1 MKILLFGPAYPLRGG
16 NALFVAHL
24 YEALSKKH
32 SVEVISFS
40 RLYPSA
46 LFPGVRQNDISKAP
60 MKRHPAKPVLDSV
73 NPLTWFSAA
82 RYAVSQNPDLVVFTW
97 WNPFFGPL
105 VGTVA
110 SYVKKR
116 ISAPILIVAENVI
129 SHEGRAV
136 DLFLTKLALNNADA
150 FLVLSKVVEDAVK
163 ELYPNVPLFRST
175 LPVYNCYQSEEKLEQ
190 YEAKMKLNLEGKK
203 VILFFGYVR
212 EYKGLMNLLE
222 ALPSVKKEIPEA
234 HILIVGEFYSSPKEY
249 HDAIMRLGIQNDV
262 TIIAEYV
269 ANEEVHRYFS
279 AAHVVALP
287 YNEATQSGI
296 VSISQSFAVPAIA
309 TNVGG
314 LAELV
319 IDGKTG
325 FVVPPRNVQALAD
338 SFIRYFKEN
347 KEKEFSEEI
356 ARRRDFNSFEHIT
369 EVFDQILTVRK

>member
-16 NALFVAHL
+16 NALFVAHV

-40 RLYPSA
+40 RLYPSL
-46 LFPGVRQNDISKAP
+46 LFPGVRQNDVSKTP
-60 MKRHPAKPVLDSV
+60 MKKHPATPMLDSV
-73 NPLTWFSAA
+73 NPFTWISAA
-82 RYAVSQNPDLVVFTW
+82 KYACKQNPDLIVFTW

-110 SYVKKR
+110 SYIKKR
-116 ISAPILIVAENVI
+116 ISAPVLIVAENVI
-129 SHEGRAV
+129 SHEGRAI
-136 DLFLTKLALNNADA
+136 DLFLTKFALNKADC

-175 LPVYNCYQSEEKLEQ
+175 LPVYDCYQSEEKLEQ
-190 YEAKMKLNLEGKK
+190 YEAKMNLNLAGKK

-222 ALPSVKKEIPEA
+222 AFPAVKKEIPEA

-249 HDAIMRLGIQNDV
+249 QNAIIRLGIQNDV

-269 ANEEVHRYFS
+269 ANEDVHRYFS
-279 AAHVVALP
+279 AANVVVLP

-296 VSISQSFAVPAIA
+296 VSISLSFAVPAIA

-314 LAELV
+314 LAEL
-319 IDGKTG
+319 IADGKTG
-325 FVVPPRNVQALAD
+325 FIVPPRDVQVLAN
-338 SFIRYFKEN
+338 SIIRYFKEN
-347 KEKEFSEEI
+347 REKEFSAEI
-356 ARRRDFNSFEHIT
+356 IRRRELNSFERIG
-369 EVFDQILTVRK
+369 EVFDEILALKK